1 MGRLDGKVELI
12 SGGARGQGAS
22 EARLFS
28 SEGAKVVLGDILD
41 EAGRQVEA
49 AIRAAG
55 GEATY
60 VHLNVTSEA
69 DWRAAVDTAERGY
82 GHLHV
87 LVNNAGILIRKSIE
101 ETTEDDWD
109 RIMAVN
115 AKGVVLGTKHAIPA
129 MRRAGGGAT
138 INISSTARP
147 GGSPGTPSAYTPRN
161 GAARPF
167 T

>member
-1 MGRLDGKVELI
+1 MGRLDGKVALI

-28 SEGAKVVLGDILD
+28 REGAKVVLGDVLD
-41 EAGRQVEA
+41 EAGWQVEA

-69 DWRAAVDTAERGY
+69 DWRAAVDTAERRY
-82 GHLHV
+82 GQLHG

-101 ETTEDDWD
+101 ETTEEDWD
-109 RIMAVN
+109 RSMAEQQ
-115 AKGVVLGTKHAIPA
+115 K
-129 MRRAGGGAT
+129 R
-138 INISSTARP
+138 
-147 GGSPGTPSAYTPRN
+147 
-161 GAARPF
+161 
-167 T
+167 